1 MGIIRDLISGVDDE
15 TLAAIMRGAD
25 DEVLARMFRQL
36 PIAAQLQLACDA
48 ELQVPDAR
56 EEPEPAKERPT
67 RPVLGIEFV
76 LGKLAPGE
84 TISTRALGERCGGD
98 VRAACAALERKGM
111 FVRAGAKGWTY
122 PVQVPEQKIGGNDDY
137 GTPGDD

>member
-1 MGIIRDLISGVDDE
+1 MGIIRERISQADDE
-15 TLAAIMRGAD
+15 DLAAIMRGAD

-36 PIAAQLQLACDA
+36 PLASQLQLACEA

-56 EEPEPAKERPT
+56 AEPEPPKREVICMQHVLAK
-67 RPVLGIEFV
+67 I
-76 LGKLAPGE
+76 APGE

-98 VRAACAALERKGM
+98 VRAACAALEKKGL

-122 PVQVPEQKIGGNDDY
+122 VLQVPEQKIGGNDDY

>member
-1 MGIIRDLISGVDDE
+1 MGIIREHLSQADDE
-15 TLAAIMRGAD
+15 DLSAIMRCAD

-36 PIAAQLQLACDA
+36 PLATQLELACEA

-56 EEPEPAKERPT
+56 EEPEPEAPKRE
-67 RPVLGIEFV
+67 VLGMEHV
-76 LGKLAPGE
+76 LAHIAPGE

-98 VRAACAALERKGM
+98 VRAACAALEKKGL

-122 PVQVPEQKIGGNDDY
+122 PVRVPEQKIGGDNDY